1 MTATA
6 AMNQCIF
13 KQLESSSGD
22 GDGRNDEDDIV
33 VARWPCSIKKYPQ
46 PHEPNSWWH
55 IKDVAMTT
63 GHLITLAGRY
73 SQSHPDRSPKLT
85 LRGPRVREVFREVC
99 RMTRA
104 AGISTDC
111 VRVVF
116 GTTDDPLAA
125 THWSPHWEKEQVS
138 AIESSDELEFFED
151 EDDQQDCLV
160 SCIWRTTLGGAPWGP
175 MRPDG
180 SHGTPWGSLH
190 GAPWGNLGEGSQI
203 HITTH
208 IGMQPSQV
216 HNACSFT
223 PQ

>member
-160 SCIWRTTLGGAPWGP
+160 PCIWGTTLGGAPWPMGPHEARRVPRDPMGLPPWGP
-175 MRPDG
+175 MGQSGGRKPD
-180 SHGTPWGSLH
+180 SYYNPYW
-190 GAPWGNLGEGSQI
+190 
-203 HITTH
+203 
-208 IGMQPSQV
+208 
-216 HNACSFT
+216 NAAF
-223 PQ
+223 PGP